1 MAKGKGT
8 SGVAPDGALEL
19 EDVEVRSPSVV
30 LSVRLDP
37 ETAKR
42 LHRIAREQGRRMSDV
57 LRDAAAALAKSEGSA
72 DRPVSEVSGAD
83 LIWKY
88 GQWLAASI
96 EGGRAPKP
104 VYQWGTAPE
113 VVTR

>member
-8 SGVAPDGALEL
+8 SAMSPDNALEL
-19 EDVEVRSPSVV
+19 EDIQVRATSVV

-42 LHRIAREQGRRMSDV
+42 LHRITREQGRRMSDV
-57 LRDAAAALAKSEGSA
+57 LRDAAVALAKSEGSA

-88 GQWLAASI
+88 GQWPAASI

-104 VYQWGTAPE
+104 LYRWGGAPE